1 MKKILLGSAV
11 AVLLLSGC
19 GEDEKNKTQ
28 QTSENTTKQETIT
41 NKEEIVKET
50 TSQNIITNEVSKE
63 VSNSSN
69 NVIENIQEKKEE
81 VKEISN
87 NQPSE
92 NKIEENK
99 QINTSISN
107 ENPEGNSQEVSAIE
121 QGPNG
126 ELLYKSC
133 ASCHGQKAEKEALGK
148 SQIIAT
154 WDKDRI
160 VAALKGYKEGTYGG
174 IMKNI
179 MKTQIES
186 KTDAEID
193 ALATFISNL

>member
-1 MKKILLGSAV
+1 MLLKIYKK
-11 AVLLLSGC
+11 
-19 GEDEKNKTQ
+19 
-28 QTSENTTKQETIT
+28 
-41 NKEEIVKET
+41 
-50 TSQNIITNEVSKE
+50 
-63 VSNSSN
+63 
-69 NVIENIQEKKEE
+69 KKEE

-99 QINTSISN
+99 QINTSTSN
-107 ENPEGNSQEVSAIE
+107 ENPEGNSQEVSSIE

-179 MKTQIES
+179 MKTQIAD
-186 KTDAEID
+186 KKPTEIE
-193 ALATFISNL
+193 ALADLISKM